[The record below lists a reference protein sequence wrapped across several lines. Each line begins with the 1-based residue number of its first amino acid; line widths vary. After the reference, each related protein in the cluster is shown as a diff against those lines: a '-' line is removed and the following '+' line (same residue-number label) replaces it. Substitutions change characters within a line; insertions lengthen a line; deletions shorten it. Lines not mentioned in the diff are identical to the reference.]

1 MLSYYISQS
10 NEFVIRTQ
18 DTASVI
24 TDGTG
29 SGEDLTLILEDM
41 LTYSQS
47 LYPLPTSSYSW
58 NPYENILTFSQSL
71 EKMVETGQ
79 QFIVHISGSVSGSI
93 YNGSMQVFASQST
106 TPNSKTV
113 YTTQNE
119 EFISNVTDN
128 EYIVL

>member
-29 SGEDLTLILEDM
+29 SGEQLTLILEDM

-47 LYPLPTSSYSW
+47 YYPLPTSSYSW
-58 NPYENILTFSQSL
+58 NPYEPWVLSQAHNKKSKVIIRSQLFVTGFFLTD
-71 EKMVETGQ
+71 K
-79 QFIVHISGSVSGSI
+79 
-93 YNGSMQVFASQST
+93 
-106 TPNSKTV
+106 
-113 YTTQNE
+113 
-119 EFISNVTDN
+119 
-128 EYIVL
+128 